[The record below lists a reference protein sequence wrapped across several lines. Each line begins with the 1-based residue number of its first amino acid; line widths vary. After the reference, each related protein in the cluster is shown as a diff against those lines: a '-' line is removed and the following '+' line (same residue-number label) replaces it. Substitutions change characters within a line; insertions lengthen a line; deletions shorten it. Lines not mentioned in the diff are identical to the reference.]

1 VTANLT
7 SDTRAQRLVVP
18 ALATSIV
25 ASGLMVVGYVFDA
38 PRFFQAYLMAYAFWL
53 SLALGSLSIAF
64 IQFLTGGVWG
74 LAIRRVTEA
83 AALTVWVLA
92 VLFLPILLGLSTL
105 YPWARPEIVAQDGL
119 LQHKAAYLNVPFF
132 IARAVVYFACWCGLS
147 LLLRRWSDAEDV
159 SAESFA
165 TGRLQRLSIFGIL
178 LLAISVSFAAIDW
191 LMSLE
196 PRWYSTIYAPMVAL
210 GMILGA
216 FGFAILMV
224 LWQAPGSPL
233 EPVATRP
240 LLNDLGSL
248 LLAFLMLWA
257 YLAYF
262 QYLLIW
268 TGNLSEEI
276 VWFVVRLNGSW
287 QLVALIVALAGFAVP
302 FILLLFRGLKR
313 DVHWLGRVAGI
324 VLTTQLITTYWLIE
338 PAFFPA
344 GIQPH
349 WLDAA
354 ALAAIGGA
362 WLAAFGH
369 MLASRPL
376 IPSHDIRYRALVEHA
391 HG

>member
-1 VTANLT
+1 M
-7 SDTRAQRLVVP
+7 VVP
-18 ALATSIV
+18 ALVTALV
-25 ASGLMVVGYVFDA
+25 AGALMVVGYIFD
-38 PRFFQAYLMAYAFWL
+38 PSRFFQAYLMAYAFWL

-74 LAIRRVTEA
+74 LAVRRVTEA
-83 AALTVWVLA
+83 GALTIWVLA
-92 VLFLPILLGLSTL
+92 VLFLPILLGLSIL
-105 YPWARPEIVAQDGL
+105 YPWARPEIVGQDAL

-132 IARAVVYFACWCGLS
+132 VARAAVYFACWCGLS
-147 LLLRRWSDAEDV
+147 LLLRRWSDAEDA
-159 SAESFA
+159 STEWFA
-165 TGRLQRLSIFGIL
+165 TRRLHRLSIFGSI

-196 PRWYSTIYAPMVAL
+196 PRWHSAAYAPMVAL
-210 GMILGA
+210 GMLLGA

-257 YLAYF
+257 YLSYF

-276 VWFVVRLNGSW
+276 VWFVARVNGSW
-287 QLVALIVALAGFAVP
+287 QPVALIVALAGFAVP

-313 DVHWLGRVAGI
+313 DVRWLGRVAAL
-324 VLTTQLITTYWLIE
+324 VLATQLITTYWLIE
-338 PAFFPA
+338 PAFFPD

-354 ALAAIGGA
+354 AVAAIGGV
-362 WLAAFGH
+362 WLAVFGRT
-369 MLASRPL
+369 LASRPL
-376 IPSHDIRYRALVEHA
+376 VASNDIRYRDLVEHA
-391 HG
+391 RG